1 MKKLVWTC
9 LLFLSMGVIF
19 VSCSDD
25 DDPTVPD
32 VVVTDLTFTD
42 QDDEARKIGGDL
54 TWEALAANS
63 GVTGFV
69 IYGSE
74 DGTVRT
80 TKLGDAAASAS
91 SFTIAK
97 GTAYTKYLLV
107 VTKNGTGESL
117 KGTSIQVIDSILVP
131 PAAVVSE
138 PIFTDTD
145 VLRGKIGGE
154 LTWKTPVEN
163 DDITHYVI
171 YSSSDGIERSVLL
184 GEVNFG
190 KNNFIIPAGTNFM
203 PYLVI
208 VTKNSKGEATEQAKV
223 SVSDIYSTA
232 CYILHSG
239 KMGSNNSTLA
249 FYNLKTDAYE
259 GNIFLTANGKGIG
272 DTANDIVAY
281 GSKLYMAVT
290 GSNIIYVLDKSGK
303 ILQEIQPLQGDEPE
317 KPRYVEP
324 YNGKVYVSMYS
335 GYVACI
341 DTTTMKIEKRV
352 KVGEYPE
359 QLVATG
365 NKLYVT
371 NSGYGIA
378 NTVSVID
385 LNNFTEEKK
394 IKVVL
399 NPTEIAADKDGNV
412 YVISMG
418 NYGDIENTLQ
428 KIDPETYQ
436 VATITNATKMA
447 VGNDKIYLMYSQ
459 YDAEWHQT
467 ITFFSYDLA
476 SKTVNNSS
484 FITDGTVI
492 AKPYSISIDPSTEDI
507 YLFESDYTTTGSLHI
522 FDSTGKLKK
531 NLNDTYGINPM
542 GAYFY

>member
-1 MKKLVWTC
+1 MKKLVWTS
-9 LLFLSMGVIF
+9 LLFFSMGLLF

-32 VVVTDLTFTD
+32 VVVTDLAFTD
-42 QDDEARKIGGDL
+42 QDDEAQKIGGDL
-54 TWEALAANS
+54 TWEALPANS
-63 GVTGFV
+63 GVTGFA

-74 DGTVRT
+74 DGTART
-80 TKLGDAAASAS
+80 TKLGDVTATAS

-97 GTAYTKYLLV
+97 GTVYAKYLLV
-107 VTKNGTGESL
+107 VTKNGIGESL
-117 KGTSIQVIDSILVP
+117 KGTSIQVSDSILVP

-154 LTWKTPVEN
+154 LSWKTPVETN
-163 DDITHYVI
+163 DITHYVI
-171 YSSSDGIERSVLL
+171 YSSNDGIERAVVL
-184 GEVNFG
+184 GEVEFG
-190 KNNFIIPAGTNFM
+190 TNNFIVPAGTDFT

-208 VTKNSKGEATEQAKV
+208 VTKNSKGEAAEQAKV
-223 SVSDIYSTA
+223 SVSDIYNTA

-239 KMGSNNSTLA
+239 KMHSNNSTLA
-249 FYNLKTDAYE
+249 FYNMKTDAYE
-259 GNIFLTANGKGIG
+259 KNIFLTANGKGIG
-272 DTANDIVAY
+272 DTANDMVVY
-281 GSKLYMAVT
+281 GSKLYIAVT
-290 GSNIIYVLDKSGK
+290 NSNMVYVLDKSGK
-303 ILQEIQPLQGDEPE
+303 ILQEIQPLQDNVPE
-317 KPRYVEP
+317 EPRYVEA

-341 DTTTMKIEKRV
+341 DTTTMEIEKRV

-359 QLVATG
+359 QLVAT
-365 NKLYVT
+365 NHKLFVT
-371 NSGYGIA
+371 NSGYGKS

-394 IKVVL
+394 IEVVL
-399 NPTEIAADKDGNV
+399 NPTEITADKEGNV

-418 NYGDIENTLQ
+418 NYADIKNTLQ
-428 KIDPETYQ
+428 KIDPTTYQ
-436 VATITNATKMA
+436 VSTIANATKMA
-447 VGNDKIYLMYSQ
+447 VGNDKLYLLYSK
-459 YDAEWHQT
+459 YDANWQQT
-467 ITFFSYDLA
+467 ITFFSYDLLT
-476 SKTVNNSS
+476 KTVNNSS
-484 FITDGTVI
+484 FITDGTVV